1 MVRVSGE
8 YCENMGC
15 QVTETHEA
23 NRTSDLV
30 NVAQYRA
37 SGASGPGPFLVPY
50 SSLCVRLGEEAILHP
65 TGLTNS

>member
-1 MVRVSGE
+1 MMRVSGG

-23 NRTSDLV
+23 NTTSDLV

-37 SGASGPGPFLVPY
+37 SDASGPGPFLVPY
-50 SSLCVRLGEEAILHP
+50 SSQRVCLGRKQSHILMD
-65 TGLTNS
+65 